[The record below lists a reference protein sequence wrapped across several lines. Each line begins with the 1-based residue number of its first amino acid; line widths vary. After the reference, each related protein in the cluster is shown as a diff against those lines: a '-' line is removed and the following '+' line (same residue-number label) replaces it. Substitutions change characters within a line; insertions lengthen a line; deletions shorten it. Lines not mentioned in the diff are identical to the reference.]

1 MPATGLF
8 PVALGSVLAR
18 RPEAR
23 NLLPDTFR
31 PRWFDSKSPLYLPRE
46 FSDTAS
52 YMKHATLYRKWRPRR
67 FGEIVGQEPVVR
79 TLERAI
85 ETGRVSHAY
94 LFSGPRGTGKTST
107 AKVLAMGLN
116 CEKGPTPDPDGT
128 CESCRAITSNS
139 SLDVVEMDAASNRGI
154 DEIRELRD
162 RVNLAPVASR
172 TKVYIIDEV
181 HMLTP
186 EAFNALLKMLEEP
199 PEHVV
204 FVLATTE
211 KHKVLPTIIS
221 RCQSFDFRRPGVDTL
236 SKKLAEIADAEGIEV
251 GPEALTVIARG
262 GGGSFRDAE
271 GLLDQLSSFAEGRVT
286 ASMVRELLGSVG
298 PEALLETTAALHERR
313 AADALRVVDRL
324 SNEGKDLGQFASEL
338 LSHLRILMLLPYA
351 PEVALSEVGVDE
363 RGPLEEQSRTIPTA
377 EVVRL
382 IEALGDARGRIKR
395 GGDPKLELELS
406 FLKLARDYAEP
417 QVDVLL
423 RRLETLELAVENGAF
438 AASSAP
444 DSRSGG
450 VDPAYEPHD
459 GVEVEQE
466 DVVEIEVDTTGAPP
480 RGEARVPESP
490 RVGGSDAV
498 EPAASAGVDEAG
510 DDRIG
515 VGELSSRWRRLMEEL
530 KRSRQALTATV
541 FQEGHPVSFDGN
553 VLEIEFPA
561 DADFHAK
568 EARKARHGDALRN
581 VLEEHLGVR
590 PRLEF
595 RVAGSDGGGVV
606 VEEPRQGPPAADGSG
621 AAVGPRPV
629 SGGADVPPPERP
641 EAREDGREYGAGRA
655 ERRGDAGG
663 PAGASGGNGA
673 AGVQA
678 EAAGADDIIRDQ
690 GEVFRMARERFG
702 LFDQNQGS

>member
-1 MPATGLF
+1 
-8 PVALGSVLAR
+8 
-18 RPEAR
+18 
-23 NLLPDTFR
+23 
-31 PRWFDSKSPLYLPRE
+31 
-46 FSDTAS
+46 
-52 YMKHATLYRKWRPRR
+52 MKHTTLYRKWRPRR

-85 ETGRVSHAY
+85 ETGRVAHAY

-116 CEKGPTPDPDGT
+116 CEQGPTPEPDGT
-128 CESCRAITSNS
+128 CESCRAITNNS

-154 DEIRELRD
+154 DEIRDLRD
-162 RVNLAPVASR
+162 RVNLAPVAGR
-172 TKVYIIDEV
+172 RKVYIIDEV

-236 SKKLAEIADAEGIEV
+236 SKKLAEIAEAEGIEV
-251 GPEALTVIARG
+251 EPEALTVIARG

-298 PEALLETTAALHERR
+298 PEALLDTTAALHERR
-313 AADALRVVDRL
+313 AADALRLVDRL

-338 LSHLRILMLLPYA
+338 LAHLRNLMLLPYA
-351 PEVALSEVGVDE
+351 PEVALAGVGADE
-363 RGPLEEQSRTIPTA
+363 RAPLEEQADRIPTA

-406 FLKLARDYAEP
+406 FLKLARDYTEP
-417 QVDVLL
+417 QVDALL
-423 RRLETLELAVENGAF
+423 RRLEALELAVENGAV

-444 DSRSGG
+444 VPRPE
-450 VDPAYEPHD
+450 VTDPVREPHD
-459 GVEVEQE
+459 RLEVEEE
-466 DVVEIEVDTTGAPP
+466 DVAEIEVEVSGTTQG
-480 RGEARVPESP
+480 RPEISESSG
-490 RVGGSDAV
+490 GGSSGPDAV
-498 EPAASAGVDEAG
+498 EPAAPAEDGRMGVA
-510 DDRIG
+510 
-515 VGELSSRWRRLMEEL
+515 ELTSRWRRLMEEL

-561 DADFHAK
+561 DADFHAR
-568 EARKARHGDALRN
+568 EARKSRHGDALRN
-581 VLEEHLGVR
+581 VLEEHLGVS

-595 RVAGSDGGGVV
+595 RVAGSESGGGYGGGVV
-606 VEEPRQGPPAADGSG
+606 VENPRQGAPAAEPSSG
-621 AAVGPRPV
+621 ATAGPRPV
-629 SGGADVPPPERP
+629 ARDTDSRDTDPAPPERP
-641 EAREDGREYGAGRA
+641 EAVDDGREHASGRA
-655 ERRGDAGG
+655 GHEWESAG
-663 PAGASGGNGA
+663 PLGASGGGSGA

-678 EAAGADDIIRDQ
+678 EASEADDIIRDQ
-690 GEVFRMARERFG
+690 REVFRMARERFG